1 MPTKKAPSDRLI
13 QIFDTFSPA
22 TVKYK
27 DIFDMKEFYTALKFW
42 LHEYGWTDDFKNSPS
57 NEWFE
62 KYYSERHTG
71 SVKEVRIWWRL
82 AKQAPGS
89 TKLKYY
95 IDMNFHCI
103 ALGSAEI
110 IRDGQ
115 KIKTNKAEVELKI
128 FGSIEKL
135 YEKEFEEDKLLGMIK
150 SFFTK
155 RIYDGYLSESKK
167 ELYQEIY
174 VLQNFIKQ
182 WFKLKRYLP
191 YEEAKSFHPSQAWP
205 SHLKS

>member
-1 MPTKKAPSDRLI
+1 MPTKKVEGDLI

-27 DIFDMKEFYTALKFW
+27 DIFDMKELYTALKFW
-42 LHEYGWTDDFKNSPS
+42 LHEYNWEDDFKDSVG

-62 KYYSERHTG
+62 KYYYERHTG
-71 SVKEVRIWWRL
+71 GVKEVKIWWRL
-82 AKQAPGS
+82 AKISPGS
-89 TKLKYY
+89 EKIKYY
-95 IDMNFHCI
+95 LDINFHCI
-103 ALGSAEI
+103 ALGSTEI

-115 KIKTNKAEVELKI
+115 KIKTNKGEVEIKI
-128 FGSIEKL
+128 NGFIEKL
-135 YEKEFEEDKLLGMIK
+135 YEQEFENDKLLKYIK
-150 SFFTK
+150 SFFSK
-155 RIYDGYLSESKK
+155 RIYDSYISESKK

-191 YEEAKSFHPSQAWP
+191 YEEAKTFHPSQAWP
-205 SHLKS
+205 SHLK